1 MSIGMILGIGLI
13 ITTLV
18 FAVVGLLVMRLF
30 LNRNSTAE
38 IENTSQVH
46 PELDSSGEAILVIQ
60 AGGRVEYINPRA
72 REWFGLR
79 ADDVADIERLAH
91 RVHPADEFLEV
102 LATPGQKR
110 VNVNGRLAEFTSF
123 QVPGTYHV
131 IVQALD
137 EMLRPSAWAES
148 AEVTIRPRR
157 E

>member
-79 ADDVADIERLAH
+79 ADDAADIERLAH
-91 RVHPADEFLEV
+91 RVHPADEF
-102 LATPGQKR
+102 
-110 VNVNGRLAEFTSF
+110 
-123 QVPGTYHV
+123 
-131 IVQALD
+131 
-137 EMLRPSAWAES
+137 
-148 AEVTIRPRR
+148 
-157 E
+157 